1 MKLKK
6 SNASSNIVYEGLKAE
21 ILSLRLA
28 PGSSISETDIASKFN
43 VSRTPV
49 RDAFKALSN
58 EGLLEVK
65 PHIGTFV
72 SLMDINQISD
82 VLYVRK
88 VVELS
93 ILKDLTMTLAEADEL
108 KLEFNLNEQKLFL
121 QGAAEN
127 ENSVNDFIKYDNN
140 FHRLIFRIAGKEKIW
155 NMVLGINHHYE
166 RFRSLVNL
174 QGENNIQHLYEEHRM
189 IFDALTKKDTQA
201 LETIFSKHI
210 YDGFKNSSA
219 MLVKYSDYFINYQD

>member
-93 ILKDLTMTLAEADEL
+93 ILKDLTMTLTEADEL

-140 FHRLIFRIAGKEKIW
+140 FHRLIFRIAGKEHMEYGFRNKSSLRKIS
-155 NMVLGINHHYE
+155 
-166 RFRSLVNL
+166 F
-174 QGENNIQHLYEEHRM
+174 
-189 IFDALTKKDTQA
+189 
-201 LETIFSKHI
+201 FSKFTRGKQHSTSI
-210 YDGFKNSSA
+210 RRTSYDF
-219 MLVKYSDYFINYQD
+219 

>member
-93 ILKDLTMTLAEADEL
+93 ILKDLTMTLTEL
-108 KLEFNLNEQKLFL
+108 
-121 QGAAEN
+121 
-127 ENSVNDFIKYDNN
+127 D
-140 FHRLIFRIAGKEKIW
+140 
-155 NMVLGINHHYE
+155 
-166 RFRSLVNL
+166 
-174 QGENNIQHLYEEHRM
+174 
-189 IFDALTKKDTQA
+189 
-201 LETIFSKHI
+201 
-210 YDGFKNSSA
+210 
-219 MLVKYSDYFINYQD
+219 

>member
-93 ILKDLTMTLAEADEL
+93 ILKDLTMTLTEADEL

-140 FHRLIFRIAGKEKIW
+140 FHRLIFRIAGKENIW
-155 NMVLGINHHYE
+155 NMVLRNKS
-166 RFRSLVNL
+166 SLR
-174 QGENNIQHLYEEHRM
+174 EIS
-189 IFDALTKKDTQA
+189 F
-201 LETIFSKHI
+201 FSKFTGGKQHSTSI
-210 YDGFKNSSA
+210 RRTSYDF
-219 MLVKYSDYFINYQD
+219 

>member
-93 ILKDLTMTLAEADEL
+93 ILKDLTMTLTEADEL

-121 QGAAEN
+121 QGATEN

-140 FHRLIFRIAGKEKIW
+140 FHRLIFRIAGKENIW
-155 NMVLGINHHYE
+155 NMVLGINIRH
-166 RFRSLVNL
+166 
-174 QGENNIQHLYEEHRM
+174 
-189 IFDALTKKDTQA
+189 K
-201 LETIFSKHI
+201 
-210 YDGFKNSSA
+210 
-219 MLVKYSDYFINYQD
+219 